1 MICPQTHKHG
11 ERWRDVPGYG
21 GAYVASSCGRIW
33 SRRKGRLLKPSVAG
47 AGYLRVGLPAG
58 SGRTTSGY
66 VHRMVCAAFHGAPA
80 SGEEVRHLDGDP
92 KNNHAGNAGRTHTIV
107 DGTGTR
113 RRLQALCAI
122 GWTFIEIGR
131 MYGMTRQGVRELAYA
146 ERVRDDTAERVRRIY
161 DDLSMR
167 VPEPR
172 SGYER
177 GSAIKAR
184 NHAARMGWPPPL
196 AWDDEDLDRPDA
208 RPAQRKDAA

>member
-1 MICPQTHKHG
+1 MTQLCQLNHEHKHG
-11 ERWRDVPGYG
+11 ATSTCYTGGKCRCEDCKRARTEYAYWR
-21 GAYVASSCGRIW
+21 R
-33 SRRKGRLLKPSVAG
+33 
-47 AGYLRVGLPAG
+47 
-58 SGRTTSGY
+58 
-66 VHRMVCAAFHGAPA
+66 
-80 SGEEVRHLDGDP
+80 
-92 KNNHAGNAGRTHTIV
+92 NAGRTRTIV

-131 MYGMTRQGVRELAYA
+131 RYGMTRQGVRELAYA
-146 ERVRDDTAERVRRIY
+146 ETVRDDTAERVRRIY